1 MRGLRLTHKLMLL
14 LVVAAAVEGVLTAFL
29 AFTEIGGA
37 ARREFFALGDLLG
50 LAATLAAG
58 IWFVHRVTRP
68 VEQLSKAA
76 KRISQGHLD
85 SEIKTSSRD
94 EIGDLAEAFREMQT
108 RDRAL
113 HEQLERRVEERT
125 TELQEATDFLH
136 SILDSS
142 TDYAI
147 IATDM
152 DWHILTFNE
161 GARRTF
167 GYEPEEILGRP
178 ASRLA
183 PPEEAMKTF
192 GPEMA
197 RVLQMHGRFYGEG
210 VCIRKSGQRFPVRTV
225 TTIRAD
231 ANGKFLGYTIICRDI
246 TQDKALEHR
255 LRDYTDNLERMVGEK
270 TAELREVNAELVR
283 ANQLKSQFLANMS
296 HELRTPLNAI
306 MGFAEAI
313 RDGVAG
319 EPTAEQREFA
329 GDIYQAGRQLLGMIN
344 DILDLAKVE
353 AGAMELT
360 LEPCDLAVLIDEV
373 VRVARG
379 LARRKGI
386 ELASDVEPRP
396 LEITA
401 DALKVKQ
408 VLYNLLSN
416 AVKFTGAGGK
426 VSVEARL
433 GKETAQIRVTDTGMG
448 IAPEDLDAI
457 FDEFRQVDSSLTRKH
472 EGTGLGL
479 ALTRRL
485 VRLHGGEI
493 TVESE
498 LGRGS
503 TFTVTLPRDLVS
515 SPRPEPRPA

>member
-1 MRGLRLTHKLMLL
+1 
-14 LVVAAAVEGVLTAFL
+14 
-29 AFTEIGGA
+29 
-37 ARREFFALGDLLG
+37 
-50 LAATLAAG
+50 
-58 IWFVHRVTRP
+58 
-68 VEQLSKAA
+68 
-76 KRISQGHLD
+76 
-85 SEIKTSSRD
+85 
-94 EIGDLAEAFREMQT
+94 
-108 RDRAL
+108 
-113 HEQLERRVEERT
+113 
-125 TELQEATDFLH
+125 
-136 SILDSS
+136 
-142 TDYAI
+142 
-147 IATDM
+147 
-152 DWHILTFNE
+152 
-161 GARRTF
+161 
-167 GYEPEEILGRP
+167 
-178 ASRLA
+178 
-183 PPEEAMKTF
+183 
-192 GPEMA
+192 
-197 RVLQMHGRFYGEG
+197 
-210 VCIRKSGQRFPVRTV
+210 
-225 TTIRAD
+225 
-231 ANGKFLGYTIICRDI
+231 
-246 TQDKALEHR
+246 
-255 LRDYTDNLERMVGEK
+255 
-270 TAELREVNAELVR
+270 
-283 ANQLKSQFLANMS
+283 MS

-379 LARRKGI
+379 LARRKSI

-433 GKETAQIRVTDTGMG
+433 GKETAQIRVTDTGIG
-448 IAPEDLDAI
+448 IAPADLDAI

-503 TFTVTLPRDLVS
+503 TFTVTLLRDLVS